1 MHKMSTSL
9 HKNSEIKRQQ
19 NVTKINDAA
28 VKMDINNNVNDDNN
42 NTNSLSSN
50 FDIEKENRL
59 SKVLSL
65 HIMGLSQDEIATE
78 LKINQSTVSRDL
90 QYINQESRRRIDK
103 YLREEVPFEYERYF
117 AAFNEI
123 SKKLWQTVNDY
134 NTDPK
139 DKIRALSLLNQ
150 ANDKRHDRL
159 IGGPGD
165 YLRIKQSQSDLVL
178 QDHIDNNPELK
189 ASIDMQKLFS
199 NSSGNMTKR
208 RNGSK
213 SDPKDYSKLYQFMNE
228 I

>member
-1 MHKMSTSL
+1 MSTSL

>member
-1 MHKMSTSL
+1 
-9 HKNSEIKRQQ
+9 
-19 NVTKINDAA
+19 
-28 VKMDINNNVNDDNN
+28 
-42 NTNSLSSN
+42 
-50 FDIEKENRL
+50 
-59 SKVLSL
+59 
-65 HIMGLSQDEIATE
+65 MGLSQDEIATE
-78 LKINQSTVSRDL
+78 LKVNQSTVGRDL
-90 QYINQESRRRIDK
+90 QYIKQESRRRIDK

-165 YLRIKQSQSDLVL
+165 YLKIKQSQSDLVL
-178 QDHIDNNPELK
+178 QDYMDNNPELK

-199 NSSGNMTKR
+199 NSSGNKNKR

-213 SDPKDYSKLYQFMNE
+213 SDSKDYSKLYQFMNE